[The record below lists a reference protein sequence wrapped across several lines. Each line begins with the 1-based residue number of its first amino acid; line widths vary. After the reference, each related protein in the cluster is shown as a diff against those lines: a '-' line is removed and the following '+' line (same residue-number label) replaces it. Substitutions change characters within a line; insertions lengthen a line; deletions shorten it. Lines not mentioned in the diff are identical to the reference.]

1 MVAAKVNKDTMV
13 SVECHRLVSL
23 TGDGT
28 TFGGCSFASS
38 KQNHVA
44 FLSLEHSNSIVH
56 RYGDIGSQFA
66 LLWSRKGDFE
76 VTMEWNEI
84 KDIARRLIANPL
96 TAMQWCCS
104 VTLLWRKRLLKSTL
118 RYDSSVVRRK
128 LHLFLKSKRRNVRN
142 NLLNR
147 HLQTNTSSQQRRA
160 VAACSC
166 LVNQALDQPLH
177 RLLKGSAFRWTP
189 EVIVMLLVTLA
200 CSAPE
205 VCRIWETHVI
215 WDLAATLM
223 IWWWW
228 MIKVSQCFFKLFT
241 LSMCLYK

>member
-28 TFGGCSFASS
+28 KFGGCSFASS

-44 FLSLEHSNSIVH
+44 FLSLEQSNSIVH

-96 TAMQWCCS
+96 TAMQ
-104 VTLLWRKRLLKSTL
+104 
-118 RYDSSVVRRK
+118 
-128 LHLFLKSKRRNVRN
+128 
-142 NLLNR
+142 
-147 HLQTNTSSQQRRA
+147 
-160 VAACSC
+160 
-166 LVNQALDQPLH
+166 
-177 RLLKGSAFRWTP
+177 
-189 EVIVMLLVTLA
+189 
-200 CSAPE
+200 
-205 VCRIWETHVI
+205 
-215 WDLAATLM
+215 
-223 IWWWW
+223 
-228 MIKVSQCFFKLFT
+228 
-241 LSMCLYK
+241 